1 MKYRVF
7 DPPAVAAFLSRS
19 SFVLA
24 ALTALVLAG
33 SPSAPA
39 VAADEAAALI
49 AKHAAYVGWH
59 VGDGVVKTLREA
71 GDTTRDGKT
80 LGTLTSLRYGH
91 AHRDTYVTKDG
102 IHSDSGFTGSVAW
115 TSSEN
120 GFTIRPVGEIV
131 RVEFA
136 VDSLFSEATVMP
148 AFTPAIRKNEKVDGV
163 DCIVVRLTSATDAAI
178 DVYVDPATGAYR
190 RAVIDPDGKYET
202 SFDGLDYQLVDGK
215 RFLSAWH
222 YGKSKTRHGY
232 ATIEVNPQIEPDAL
246 RPPKQTATWT
256 FGDPPAQVEY
266 SDQPAPRIYVDLFV
280 NGVKGKFVFDT
291 GASGTIMVDSFARRA
306 GAKRFSTT
314 AIGGIGGFGVKANVF
329 RVDTIAVG
337 GSVLHDVIVQS
348 GLDEETFEREGAVG
362 LIGFDVLAASVAELN
377 LDTKTL
383 RLMDPAKV
391 APDERAGMAVR
402 VDLSDFHI
410 RAPMRIDDRYDVIAT
425 LDSGNPNDVLISR
438 DLITREHLDFKTQS
452 QMYIGGIGGEELV
465 KCSRLRSIALGPVR
479 YETPKTCASASFAR
493 NEILIGLDFMRAFNF
508 VFDYPDGL
516 IVMTPRKHY

>member
-39 VAADEAAALI
+39 VAGDEAAALI

-91 AHRDTYVTKDG
+91 AHRDTFVTKDG

-120 GFTIRPVGEIV
+120 GFTIRPIGEVV
-131 RVEFA
+131 RWEFA

-148 AFTPAIRKNEKVDGV
+148 AFTPAIRKNEKVAGV
-163 DCIVVRLTSATDAAI
+163 DCVVVRLTSATDATI
-178 DVYVDPATGAYR
+178 DVYVDPATGAYL
-190 RAVIDPDGKYET
+190 RAVVDPDGKYE
-202 SFDGLDYQLVDGK
+202 SSYDGLAYQLVDGK

-222 YGKSKTRHGY
+222 FGNSKTRHGY

-256 FGDPPAQVEY
+256 FGDAPAQIEYVEA
-266 SDQPAPRIYVDLFV
+266 PAKRIYVELVV
-280 NGVKGKFVFDT
+280 NGVKGKFILDT
-291 GASGTIMVDSFARRA
+291 GTDGTSVVDSFARRA
-306 GAKRFSTT
+306 GAKRFGTT
-314 AIGGIGGFGVKANVF
+314 GIGGIGANIVRANLF

-337 GSVLHDVIVQS
+337 GSVLHDVIISS
-348 GLDEETFEREGAVG
+348 GLDEQDFERMGVVG
-362 LIGFDVLAASVAELN
+362 IIGFDLFAATVAELN
-377 LDTKTL
+377 LDTKSL

-410 RAPMRIDDRYDVIAT
+410 RAPMRIDDRLDVIAT
-425 LDSGNPNDVLISR
+425 LDSGSPSLVLISR
-438 DLITREHLDFKTQS
+438 DLITREHLELKTPS
-452 QMYIGGIGGEELV
+452 EGYISGIGGDELV
-465 KCSRLRSIALGPVR
+465 RCGHVKSVSLGPFR
-479 YETPKTCASASFAR
+479 YEFPRTCASASFAR

-516 IVMTPRKHY
+516 IVMTPRKHF